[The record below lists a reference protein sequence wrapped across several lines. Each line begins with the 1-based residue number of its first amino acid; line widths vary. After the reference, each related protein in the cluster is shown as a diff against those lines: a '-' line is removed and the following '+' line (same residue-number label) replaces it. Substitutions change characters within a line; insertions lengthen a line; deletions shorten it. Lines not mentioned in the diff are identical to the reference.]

1 MNSVIRLTDIN
12 YIDTVDFRF
21 SVTAAFKFAWTDNRV
36 ERPADLK
43 TGDMINL
50 DLDFQKKLWMPD
62 FYVNLFL
69 QRLLKCFTLMCH
81 CQVYDLSEFRHLEL
95 FGKEQAGLRIRKKE
109 NNDTGMAFYSRITF
123 NHRMKYK
130 IES

>member
-1 MNSVIRLTDIN
+1 M
-12 YIDTVDFRF
+12 
-21 SVTAAFKFAWTDNRV
+21 
-36 ERPADLK
+36 
-43 TGDMINL
+43 
-50 DLDFQKKLWMPD
+50 
-62 FYVNLFL
+62 
-69 QRLLKCFTLMCH
+69 
-81 CQVYDLSEFRHLEL
+81 SEFRHLEL